1 MFTDVIANDLPGGQ
15 EHLRLGQTPDFCPR
29 CHRSV
34 HPKIVTAAKLEERRA
49 VQAIFRCT
57 HQKCQELFVATYQS
71 AFRTDAG
78 RPLYD
83 LEGIAPIRAKKSTFP
98 DTVINVSPNFVTIYD
113 QALEAEAAQ
122 LDQLVGIGLR
132 KAMEFLIKDFAI
144 VQKPNESDKILSA
157 QLAQCI
163 SNYVSDPNIKEC
175 AKRAAWL
182 GNDETH
188 YVRKWEDRDIS
199 DLKLLVRLTVNWIDN
214 VLLTQ
219 KYVAEMPNATTCAS
233 HGSAQPIL
241 D

>member
-1 MFTDVIANDLPGGQ
+1 MFTDVTAIDLPGGQ
-15 EHLRLGQTPDFCPR
+15 EQLRLGETPDVCPR

-34 HPKIVTAAKLEERRA
+34 HPKVVGAAKLQERRA

-57 HQKCQELFVATYQS
+57 YQKCQELFIATY
-71 AFRTDAG
+71 RGTG
-78 RPLYD
+78 RAEGGRQVYD
-83 LEGIAPIRAKKSTFP
+83 LEGVAPLRAAKSAFP
-98 DTVINVSPNFVTIYD
+98 DTVTAVSPNFVTIHD

-132 KAMEFLIKDFAI
+132 KAVEFLIKDFAI
-144 VQKPNESDKILSA
+144 AQNQNDSEKIRSA

-163 SNYVSDPNIKEC
+163 ANYVSDPNIKEC
-175 AKRAAWL
+175 ARRATWL

-199 DLKLLVRLTVNWIDN
+199 DLKLLVRLTFNWIDN

-219 KYVAEMPNATTCAS
+219 KYVADMPGEA
-233 HGSAQPIL
+233 
-241 D
+241 